1 MFGKRKENHEV
12 QDPDVVKEKQNF
24 SKDDIFRQLMEEYT
38 SSKRNLLI
46 KLRQK
51 GLLMQNLWMM

>member
-1 MFGKRKENHEV
+1 MFEKRKKNRGV
-12 QDPDVVKEKQNF
+12 QEPDVVKEKQNF

-46 KLRQK
+46 KK
-51 GLLMQNLWMM
+51 DY

>member
-12 QDPDVVKEKQNF
+12 QDPDVVKENRIF
-24 SKDDIFRQLMEEYT
+24 KDDIFRQLMEEYT

>member
-24 SKDDIFRQLMEEYT
+24 SKMIFLG
-38 SSKRNLLI
+38 S
-46 KLRQK
+46 
-51 GLLMQNLWMM
+51 